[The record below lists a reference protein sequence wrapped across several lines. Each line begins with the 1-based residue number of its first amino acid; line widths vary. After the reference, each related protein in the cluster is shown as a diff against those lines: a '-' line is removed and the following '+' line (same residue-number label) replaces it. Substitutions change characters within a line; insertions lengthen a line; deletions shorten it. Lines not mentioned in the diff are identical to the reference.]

1 MLENNTEYL
10 VNVKERGK
18 PSRQVGAL
26 KFFIYSFIGLFL
38 YFVPVEINGKSM
50 ILLTHAIDWVEVAFK
65 PFVPYY
71 ALIMVFMGGLA
82 PVISG
87 KWKESKF
94 DFTFTLAKVL
104 GCIIAV
110 MAVFNIGPEFL
121 MAPDMIPFLW
131 DLIVVP
137 ILLMIPVTIISLV
150 LLLNYGILEFLSVFF
165 QPIMKLIWKTPGSSA
180 LDAMVSFTGGYAAA
194 VIVTNDL
201 YKRGIYTLKEA
212 IIIATGFST
221 VSITFLVVIA
231 DTLDLMKYWN
241 VFFFS
246 CFVITFLVSA
256 ITARIY
262 PISKKPNTYYDKPS
276 DEKNDMSGN
285 IFVRAINAGIDAAR
299 NSKSL
304 ISNLLDGYKGDM
316 FKISA
321 AVTASILSIG
331 LTGLIIAKYTPVFDI
346 IAYVFYPFT
355 YLLQLPEPMIAA
367 KAVSIEIAE
376 MFLPTLLVV
385 DMPIIT
391 KFVVA
396 VTSTTAILFFS
407 ASIPALLST
416 DIPIKMRDIIII
428 WIERT
433 ILSLIFAAAIAH
445 IVF

>member
-1 MLENNTEYL
+1 MIDNNAKYL
-10 VNVKERGK
+10 GNVKGRAK
-18 PSRQVGAL
+18 SSRQVGAL
-26 KFFIYSFIGLFL
+26 KFFLYSFIGLFL
-38 YFVPVEINGKSM
+38 YFIPVEINGESA
-50 ILLTHAIDWVEVAFK
+50 ILLKHAIDWIGETFK
-65 PFVPYY
+65 LFIPYY
-71 ALIMVFMGGLA
+71 ALIMVLIGGIV

-94 DFTFTLAKVL
+94 DFTFTVAKLL

-150 LLLNYGILEFLSVFF
+150 LLLNYGILEFLSIFF
-165 QPIMKLIWKTPGSSA
+165 QPIMKLIWKTPGASA

-201 YKRGIYTLKEA
+201 YKRGIYSLKEA

-241 VFFFS
+241 IYFFS
-246 CFVITFLVSA
+246 CFIITFLVSA

-262 PISKKPNTYYDKPS
+262 PISKKPNTYYDKPAE
-276 DEKNDMSGN
+276 EKTDMSGN
-285 IFVRAINAGIDAAR
+285 IFVRATNAGINAAR
-299 NSKSL
+299 DSKSL
-304 ISNLLDGYKGDM
+304 FSNLIDGYKGDM
-316 FKISA
+316 LKLSA

-331 LTGLIIAKYTPVFDI
+331 LIGLIIAKYTPVFDI
-346 IAYVFYPFT
+346 ISYIFYPFT
-355 YLLQLPEPMIAA
+355 FLLQIPEPMIAA
-367 KAVSIEIAE
+367 KAVSIEIVE

-416 DIPIKMRDIIII
+416 DIPIKIRDIVII
-428 WIERT
+428 WIQRT
-433 ILSLIFAAAIAH
+433 VLSLIFSAAIAH

>member
-1 MLENNTEYL
+1 M
-10 VNVKERGK
+10 
-18 PSRQVGAL
+18 
-26 KFFIYSFIGLFL
+26 YSFIGLFL
-38 YFVPVEINGKSM
+38 YFVPVEINGKSV
-50 ILLTHAIDWVEVAFK
+50 ILLTHAIDWVEVTFK

-71 ALIMVFMGGLA
+71 ALIMVFMGGLT

-94 DFTFTLAKVL
+94 DFTFTLAKLL

-165 QPIMKLIWKTPGSSA
+165 QPIMKLIWKTPGASA

-231 DTLDLMKYWN
+231 DTLDIMKYWN

-256 ITARIY
+256 ITVRIY

-276 DEKNDMSGN
+276 DEKIDMSGN

-299 NSKSL
+299 DSKSL

-331 LTGLIIAKYTPVFDI
+331 LIGLIIAKYTLVFDI